1 MAVRVRAGQWW
12 ALSALL
18 AAGALAGAL
27 LPSSALDWQPT
38 LAYGEPWRAW
48 SAAFVH
54 WSARHLVANL
64 AALLLV
70 GALGAAAGCQGRAV
84 LAWALAWPIGHAL
97 LLIQPRLLHYGGL
110 SGVLHAGVAVAAW
123 QLVAGA
129 RGVRRAIGIAVLGG
143 LALKLLLEAPWAG
156 PVRTVVGWDIPIAPL
171 AHATGALA
179 GLCCAVA
186 LRR

>member
-1 MAVRVRAGQWW
+1 VAVRLRARQWW

-18 AAGALAGAL
+18 GAGALAGAL
-27 LPSSALDWQPT
+27 LPSHVLDWQPA
-38 LAYGEPWRAW
+38 LAQAQPWRAW

-54 WSARHLVANL
+54 WSVRHLAANM

-70 GALGAAAGCQGRAV
+70 GALGAAAGCPGRAT

-97 LLIQPRLLHYGGL
+97 LLVQPRLLHYGGL

-123 QLVAGA
+123 QLVAAA
-129 RGVRRAIGIAVLGG
+129 RGARRAIGIAVLAG
-143 LALKLLLEAPWAG
+143 LAVKLLLEAPWAG
-156 PVRTVVGWDIPIAPL
+156 PVRTMAGWDIPIAPL

-179 GLCCAVA
+179 GLCCAIA